1 MAGQACPND
10 NQPKAC
16 GTPIID
22 CKWIW
27 QPWTQWSWPNG
38 ANKPGIR
45 KRTERGPF
53 FWGTMTANARLLVP
67 IKQAPQMFAVGM
79 ALRNSKQKNR
89 PRLTKIMSKG
99 NMCSTV
105 PCNARTEVSKGKP
118 KCDKADCTFMWG
130 KWADPQQCGTTGTV
144 KRMRKITQE
153 AQCGGKR
160 CSAPAYETRE
170 AKSPYDPKQDCVESW
185 TPWSKC
191 TGGRKRVRLGI
202 EWLEMVP
209 SKLC

>member
-1 MAGQACPND
+1 MAKWRRQTGHPEANRARTVLLGYND
-10 NQPKAC
+10 GECTPF
-16 GTPIID
+16 GT
-22 CKWIW
+22 
-27 QPWTQWSWPNG
+27 
-38 ANKPGIR
+38 NKTGSSDVCR
-45 KRTERGPF
+45 WHGSEKFET
-53 FWGTMTANARLLVP
+53 
-67 IKQAPQMFAVGM
+67 
-79 ALRNSKQKNR
+79 KNR

-118 KCDKADCTFMWG
+118 KCDKADCTFIWG
-130 KWADPQQCGTTGTV
+130 QWADPQQCGTTGTV